1 MTVKLLIYSLTV
13 MQKAVP
19 RRMHSQ
25 ALRHSLTVLT
35 QSLRGSNKIA
45 DKSAL
50 TKNDLKREKL
60 AIQSALTYVMDEVK
74 AGHKRYKQLLTELIT
89 WL

>member
-13 MQKAVP
+13 MQKAAP

-25 ALRHSLTVLT
+25 ALRHYLTVLT
-35 QSLRGSNKIA
+35 QSLRGSNKNA

-60 AIQSALTYVMDEVK
+60 AIQSALTGRLFQTLINLWLKY
-74 AGHKRYKQLLTELIT
+74 HLRTLTRLL
-89 WL
+89 